1 MLKITKKTE
10 YALLALGHLSRADG
24 DEIVK
29 VREIATTHDVPFPV
43 LAKVMQQ
50 LRRVGLVEP
59 VQGAQGGYRLKR
71 DLSDV
76 NLWQFMEQMEGPMG
90 LVDCMT
96 SEDCTQMESC
106 TIQSPLQVIDDTVRQ
121 VLNSTSLEDVI
132 RPKNRF
138 ANAEVTRG

>member
-1 MLKITKKTE
+1 MLKITRKTE
-10 YALLALGHLSRADG
+10 YALLALGHLSRAEC

-29 VREIATTHDVPFPV
+29 VREIAESHDVPFPV

-59 VQGAQGGYRLKR
+59 VQGAQGGYRLKG
-71 DLSDV
+71 DMGDV

-96 SEDCTQMESC
+96 NHDCTQMESC
-106 TIQSPLQVIDDTVRQ
+106 TIMSPLQIIDDTVRQ
-121 VLNSTSLEDVI
+121 VLNATSLKDVI
-132 RPKNRF
+132 RPESKL
-138 ANAEVTRG
+138 ADAEVTSG